1 MRNHDRTRLVLAP
14 IAAATLAIG
23 MSDGSDVDGQIDDE
37 LDNVDDD
44 ITSEVPADDNDDG

>member
-1 MRNHDRTRLVLAP
+1 
-14 IAAATLAIG
+14 